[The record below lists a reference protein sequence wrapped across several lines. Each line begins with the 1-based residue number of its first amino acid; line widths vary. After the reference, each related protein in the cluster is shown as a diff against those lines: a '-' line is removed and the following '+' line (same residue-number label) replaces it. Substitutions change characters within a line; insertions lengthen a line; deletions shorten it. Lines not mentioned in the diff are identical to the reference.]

1 MATPLEI
8 FFLKCYLFIMTPTDR
23 NKEMS
28 NPQPSL
34 ENLKLGWGKRPKL
47 GNKTFGMRLSEQ
59 TKQTLEDIA
68 RQYGC
73 FHGGEP
79 WIAGLLTKVAD
90 GELMV
95 VPAPPPFEKAKV
107 PPAAKSTGT

>member
-1 MATPLEI
+1 
-8 FFLKCYLFIMTPTDR
+8 
-23 NKEMS
+23 MS
-28 NPQPSL
+28 NPSPSL

-90 GELMV
+90 GELMIV
-95 VPAPPPFEKAKV
+95 PTPPPAPP
-107 PPAAKSTGT
+107 KSTES